1 MTEPRLIL
9 DDAAHTAA
17 MRPSSVGA
25 TAMYRAALAST
36 LTICGLS
43 QLPAFAAQGAIAPYN
58 EAVRIVSGQR
68 VVDVSP
74 FPAHMKHALAYLK
87 RPEQYPTNQSVAS
100 IETQQGL
107 MDCVGTLWY
116 HPQACSRST
125 FGKQVLDRT
134 WVVEMNGRWFTCAT
148 YTSAKSCVPLISDG
162 TLRPIPSSQE

>member
-1 MTEPRLIL
+1 MNRIALATVLIAL
-9 DDAAHTAA
+9 GSSQGSAMAAN
-17 MRPSSVGA
+17 GA
-25 TAMYRAALAST
+25 TAS
-36 LTICGLS
+36 
-43 QLPAFAAQGAIAPYN
+43 YN
-58 EAVRIVSGQR
+58 EAVRTVNGQR
-68 VVDVSP
+68 VVDVLP

-87 RPEQYPTNQSVAS
+87 RPEQYPTNQSVNS

-125 FGKQVLDRT
+125 LGKQVLDRT

-148 YTSAKSCVPLISDG
+148 YTTSKSCVPLISDG